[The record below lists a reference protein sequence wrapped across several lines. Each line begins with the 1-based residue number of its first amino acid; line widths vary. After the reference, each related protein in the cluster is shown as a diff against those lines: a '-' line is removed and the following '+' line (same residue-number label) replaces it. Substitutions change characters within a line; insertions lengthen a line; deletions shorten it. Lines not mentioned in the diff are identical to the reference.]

1 MMSNKTF
8 LIIVS
13 HLSNRGHD
21 NLAFIL
27 RLDAINDPIQSKY
40 GNHCKMMQYD
50 NDNKSHDKYPSQQ
63 SVIAVKTNAL

>member
-1 MMSNKTF
+1 MSNKTF

-27 RLDAINDPIQSKY
+27 RVDAINDPIQSKY

-50 NDNKSHDKYPSQQ
+50 HKSHDKYPSKQ